1 MNKVNNPQALNTES
15 KSELNIIPKNED
27 GPLKNQ
33 EVRLTKLV
41 PKMGKINSD
50 MDAVKSV
57 KSQRLEV
64 KK

>member
-1 MNKVNNPQALNTES
+1 MQVDS
-15 KSELNIIPKNED
+15 KSDFIALPKHEE

-50 MDAVKSV
+50 MDAIKST
-57 KSQRLEV
+57 KS
-64 KK
+64 